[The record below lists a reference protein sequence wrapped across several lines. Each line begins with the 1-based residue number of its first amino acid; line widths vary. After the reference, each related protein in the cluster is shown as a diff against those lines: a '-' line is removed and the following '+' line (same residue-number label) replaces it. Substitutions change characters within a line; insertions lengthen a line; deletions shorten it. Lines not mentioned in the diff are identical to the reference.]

1 MPETLLFLLCNSS
14 SKPRLKQCTS
24 FACQFV
30 LSSIRLLHACL
41 KRLFS
46 VDRNGENAKVRGLT
60 GWRNVQPKRGLPY
73 PVAKQQSKHT
83 MYKVAVMVRTSWRL
97 CDLCV
102 GVINGDEVRFH
113 RRQSTQR
120 RRC

>member
-1 MPETLLFLLCNSS
+1 MPGILLFLLCSSS
-14 SKPRLKQCTS
+14 SKPRIKQCAS
-24 FACQFV
+24 FARQFV
-30 LSSIRLLHACL
+30 LSSIRLLHAWL

-46 VDRNGENAKVRGLT
+46 VDRNGDNAKVRGLT
-60 GWRNVQPKRGLPY
+60 GWRNVQPKLGLPY
-73 PVAKQQSKHT
+73 PVAKEQSKHT

-97 CDLCV
+97 CDLCFA
-102 GVINGDEVRFH
+102 VINGGEVRFH